1 MRGVCDENYTRRR
14 IKEIEQGRDIRLYP
28 KLKILREFNVS
39 YFSMDLNQVLDL
51 NPHLTH
57 EDL

>member
-1 MRGVCDENYTRRR
+1 MQGVCDVNCRRKHIR
-14 IKEIEQGRDIRLYP
+14 EIQQGRDIRLYP